1 MFVTR
6 LTQVAISTKAAD
18 ILPYAKYIKLEE
30 WTNDLVIKGNFKSAL
45 TESKDNG
52 IAAIAAQLA
61 RNSVPYLAGGDDA
74 ARFLR
79 FRVDQEEVSDLG
91 LFWGD
96 DGGEGQYTWHYV
108 DEKAL
113 TT

>member
-18 ILPYAKYIKLEE
+18 ILPHTKYIKLEE
-30 WTNDLVIKGNFKSAL
+30 WANNLIIKGNFKSAL

-61 RNSVPYLAGGDDA
+61 RNAVPYLAGGDDA

-96 DGGEGQYTWHYV
+96 DGGEGQYTWYYV